1 MIDPTRVHYHGH
13 RPLTGPVRVWVET
26 LNDGDDR
33 RAIGRPLQH
42 RMRHSPD
49 GFEWGFSG
57 SGPADLALAILW
69 HALGR
74 EPDPLLYHQFKYEII
89 STLRTDRWAIDQA
102 AVLRFA
108 ANHERRQAHARQEE
122 PTPDA

>member
-1 MIDPTRVHYHGH
+1 MPDPTRVHYHGH
-13 RPLTGPVRVWVET
+13 RTGGATRVWVET
-26 LNDGDDR
+26 MNDDDGTH

-42 RMRHSPD
+42 RVRHSPD
-49 GFEWGFSG
+49 GFEWGYSG

-69 HALGR
+69 HALGS
-74 EPDPLLYHQFKYEII
+74 EPARDLYHQFKHEII
-89 STLRTDRWAIDQA
+89 STLRTDRWVIDQA

-108 ANHERRQAHARQEE
+108 ANHERRQADARQE